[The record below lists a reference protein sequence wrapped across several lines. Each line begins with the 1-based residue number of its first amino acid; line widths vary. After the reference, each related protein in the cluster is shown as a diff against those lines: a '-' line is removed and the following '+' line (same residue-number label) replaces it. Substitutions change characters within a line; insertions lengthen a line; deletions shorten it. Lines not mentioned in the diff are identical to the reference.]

1 MQNKK
6 RLIMNIYL
14 APLEGI
20 TNNVFRTN
28 QNKYFGG
35 IDKYFTPFITPSEK
49 GALGAKI
56 KRDILPENNKNQIL
70 IPQILT
76 NSSQGFITMC
86 KRLEQYGYTEFN
98 LNLGCP
104 SGTVTSKG
112 RGSGFLAYPDML
124 NYFLEE
130 IFKSN
135 YKISIKTR
143 IGIENPEEFYKLL
156 KIYNCYPLTEL
167 IIHPRTKKDMYKN
180 TPNWEIYKYATEN
193 TCHKLCYNGDIFTKE
208 DYDKFIKAFPDTEN
222 IMLGRGVIKNPA
234 LPLIINGAKDIDI
247 SLLRDFYYNIYEDYR
262 KILSGD
268 TPVMYKMKEILFYM
282 AELFQDNQ
290 KIIKKIKKA
299 KTTVE
304 LNNAVDELFF
314 NHTLQ

>member
-1 MQNKK
+1 
-6 RLIMNIYL
+6 MNIYL

-49 GALGAKI
+49 GALGTKI

-143 IGIENPEEFYKLL
+143 IGIENPEEFYELL

-234 LPLIINGAKDIDI
+234 LPLIINGAKDLDI
-247 SLLRDFYYNIYEDYR
+247 SLLRDFYYNIYEDYK